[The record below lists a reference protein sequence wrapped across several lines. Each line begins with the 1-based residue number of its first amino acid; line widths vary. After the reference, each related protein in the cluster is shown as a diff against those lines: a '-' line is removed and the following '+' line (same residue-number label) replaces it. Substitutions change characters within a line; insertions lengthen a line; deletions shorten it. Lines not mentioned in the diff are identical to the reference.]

1 MLPLPAT
8 NEARDAAATALDVEA
23 ARRGDPAAYRR
34 LVDAYRNTVCSISLA
49 IVRDLDASEE
59 VAQEVLVAAWRD
71 LGKLRNPESFG
82 PWLRQLTRNRARQ
95 HLRTHLRARRR
106 LSVVGERLEEAA
118 DPTGL
123 APDLLARAEDQRRLR
138 TAIDEL
144 PDDAREVVTLYYRE
158 GRSVAQV
165 ASLLDLGED
174 TVKKRLQRAR
184 ERLRQ
189 ALLDEAGEALVR
201 TAPGAAFTA
210 AVCGALALGA
220 PSTAAAG
227 GALVGAAPKLGLP
240 LLGSLLAALPGVAG
254 VALWFARPLWDARP
268 GPERREV
275 GRLAALA
282 ALHPVL
288 FALALRAVNLIPSPG
303 PRMAALVCTWIAFVA
318 SALGTAYLPLLRG
331 RYYQRRAS
339 EAAGDP
345 RASARLRLERR
356 LWIAGLAAGIVAGS
370 ATVVFVVARALG

>member
-8 NEARDAAATALDVEA
+8 NEARGAAATVLDVEA

-82 PWLRQLTRNRARQ
+82 PWLRQLARNRARQ

-106 LSVVGERLEEAA
+106 LSVVGERPEDPA

-138 TAIDEL
+138 AAIDEL

-189 ALLDEAGEALVR
+189 ALLDEAGEALAR

-288 FALALRAVNLIPSPG
+288 FALVLRAVNLIPSPG
-303 PRMAALVCTWIAFVA
+303 LRMAALVCTWVAFVA

-356 LWIAGLAAGIVAGS
+356 LWMGGLAAGIVAGS
-370 ATVVFVVARALG
+370 ATLVFVVARALG

>member
-1 MLPLPAT
+1 MLSLQAR
-8 NEARDAAATALDVEA
+8 NEARNPATALDVEA

-34 LVDAYRNTVCSISLA
+34 LVEAHRNVVCSISLA

-59 VAQEVLVAAWRD
+59 VAQEVFVAAWRN
-71 LGKLRNPESFG
+71 LGKLRNADSFG

-95 HLRTHLRARRR
+95 HLRSHLRARR
-106 LSVVGERLEEAA
+106 LTVVGEPPDDAA

-123 APDLLARAEDQRRLR
+123 APDLLVRVEDQRRLR
-138 TAIDEL
+138 AAMDDL

-220 PSTAAAG
+220 PTTAAAS
-227 GALVGAAPKLGLP
+227 GALAGAAPKLGLP
-240 LLGSLLAALPGVAG
+240 LLGSLLLALPGVAG

-275 GRLAALA
+275 ARLAALA

-288 FALALRAVNLIPSPG
+288 FALALGAVNLIPPPG
-303 PRMAALVCTWIAFVA
+303 LRMAGLVCAWVAFVA
-318 SALGTAYLPLLRG
+318 SALVTTYLPLLRG

-345 RASARLRLERR
+345 RAGARLRLERR
-356 LWIAGLAAGIVAGS
+356 LWIGGVAAGIVAGS
-370 ATVVFVVARALG
+370 ATVVYVVARALG